1 MTDFIQ
7 NLFTDPRAASTDD
20 LADFERAIAG
30 ALRRYAKSVT
40 AMNARENFKLSD
52 VEVTCIPEGGRVKVL
67 ISTQTEMVLD
77 LVDVADI
84 NDGIGS
90 VSASHACLW
99 SGVR

>member
-1 MTDFIQ
+1 MPGPLD
-7 NLFTDPRAASTDD
+7 LFTDPRAASTDD
-20 LADFERAIAG
+20 LADFERALAG
-30 ALRRYAKSVT
+30 ALRRWVKSLT
-40 AMNARENFKLSD
+40 AMNNRQCFKLSD
-52 VEVTCIPEGGRVKVL
+52 VEVTCTPEGGRVKVL

-77 LVDVADI
+77 LADVAEI